1 VSNNLLRRIAA
12 GDHVVILSRY
22 AGGGTVAEA
31 LRVFR
36 CSHGAG
42 MHPTEEGTGIW
53 GTWAKTGVSD
63 RIESYMIEKW
73 RQPQTV
79 EAREDGRTTVQIPFL
94 S

>member
-1 VSNNLLRRIAA
+1 VSNKLLRRIAPGA
-12 GDHVVILSRY
+12 HVVVLSRY
-22 AGGGTVAEA
+22 AGGGTVAEG

-63 RIESYMIEKW
+63 RIESYMIEKLH
-73 RQPQTV
+73 QPQTG
-79 EAREDGRTTVQIPFL
+79 EAREEGRTTVQLPFFP
-94 S
+94 